1 MNFWYNKVMKK
12 QTKNILQ
19 AFTLIEI
26 LMVIAIIGIVA
37 SILFGSLSSG
47 QAVKSVETNAREFV
61 GVVREAQNYALTGK
75 QLIAGTDPCGYVV
88 GWSGANYT
96 MTYKYKN
103 AGGACSQS
111 SIVTTYQLKGGAT
124 FSATGS
130 LEFGLPHGVIVG
142 LSSGSRA
149 VIFAKGGTT
158 HVACVYFNGRMLDQA
173 GSTCP

>member
-1 MNFWYNKVMKK
+1 MKK
-12 QTKNILQ
+12 QIQNTLR

-26 LMVIAIIGIVA
+26 AVVVAIIGI
-37 SILFGSLSSG
+37 LSSLLFSG
-47 QAVKSVETNAREFV
+47 FSSGRSAKAVETNAREFV
-61 GVVREAQNYALTGK
+61 GIVREAQNYALTGK

-88 GWSGANYT
+88 DWSGASYT

-111 SIVTTYQLKGGAT
+111 SIVTTYSLKGGAS

-142 LSSGSRA
+142 LASGSRA
-149 VIFAKGGTT
+149 VVFTKSGVT

-173 GSTCP
+173 GSTCPL